1 MIELIL
7 ILLLIIVLCIVG
19 VIYIKNQI
27 SSVKEFIKS
36 EIKQLVKLINDA
48 QYTEF
53 SFDKQ
58 NEQNIRR
65 LEKRLLDVSAKVD
78 GFTSID

>member
-19 VIYIKNQI
+19 VVYIRNQI

-36 EIKQLVKLINDA
+36 EIKQLVTLINEA

>member
-1 MIELIL
+1 MLELIL
-7 ILLLIIVLCIVG
+7 IVLLIIIICVVG
-19 VIYIKNQI
+19 VIYIRTQI
-27 SSVKEFIKS
+27 SSVKQYVKN

>member
-19 VIYIKNQI
+19 VVYIRNQI
-27 SSVKEFIKS
+27 SSVKEFIKG
-36 EIKQLVKLINDA
+36 EIKQLVTLINDA

-65 LEKRLLDVSAKVD
+65 LEKRILDVSAKVD

>member
-1 MIELIL
+1 MLELIL
-7 ILLLIIVLCIVG
+7 IVLLIIIICVVG
-19 VIYIKNQI
+19 VIYIRTQT
-27 SSVKEFIKS
+27 SSVKQYVKN

-48 QYTEF
+48 QYKEF

-58 NEQNIRR
+58 NEQNIQR

>member
-1 MIELIL
+1 
-7 ILLLIIVLCIVG
+7 VG
-19 VIYIKNQI
+19 VVYIRNQI

-36 EIKQLVKLINDA
+36 EIKQLVTLINEA